1 MSEKELPELV
11 VDAQGLLPVVAQEAG
26 TGEVLMLAYAN
37 REALERTLQT
47 GFAHYFSRSRL
58 ALWKKGESSGHLQRV
73 REVRY
78 DCDADTL
85 LYLVEQ
91 EGPAC
96 HTGAHSCFFRA
107 IGAKESSTLSPQSSA
122 LETAAILDRIYR
134 VILDRKRTLP
144 ADSYVAAL
152 LQKGKDAVLKKVA
165 EEAGELILS
174 AKGDQREAII
184 WEAADLWFHTLVAL
198 AEAGITP
205 AEVYGELGRR
215 FGKRGKPKESPHGG

>member
-1 MSEKELPELV
+1 MSDKTLPELPGLI
-11 VDAQGLLPVVAQEAG
+11 VDAQGLLPVVAQEAT

-37 REALERTLQT
+37 REALERTLET

-96 HTGAHSCFFRA
+96 HTGARSCFFRVLQKT
-107 IGAKESSTLSPQSSA
+107 GESG
-122 LETAAILDRIYR
+122 ETAAILDRIYR
-134 VILDRKRTLP
+134 VILDRKQTLP
-144 ADSYVAAL
+144 ADSYVASL
-152 LQKGKDAVLKKVA
+152 LRKGKDAVLKKVA

-174 AKGDQREAII
+174 AKGDRREAII

-215 FGKRGKPKESPHGG
+215 FGKRGGKP

>member
-1 MSEKELPELV
+1 MSDQALPELV

-47 GFAHYFSRSRL
+47 GFAHYYSRSRQT
-58 ALWKKGESSGHLQRV
+58 LWKKGESSGHLQRV

-96 HTGAHSCFFRA
+96 HTGAHSCFFRVLRET
-107 IGAKESSTLSPQSSA
+107 GESGVRSQESG
-122 LETAAILDRIYR
+122 ETAAAEILDRIYR
-134 VILDRKRTLP
+134 VILDRKKTLP

-198 AEAGITP
+198 ADAGITP
-205 AEVYGELGRR
+205 AEVYDELGRR
-215 FGKRGKPKESPHGG
+215 FGKKGGKEKK

>member
-1 MSEKELPELV
+1 MSDKELPELV
-11 VDAQGLLPVVAQEAG
+11 FDAQGLLPVVAQEAG

-47 GFAHYFSRSRL
+47 GFAHYFSRSRRT
-58 ALWKKGESSGHLQRV
+58 LWKKGESSGHLQRV

-78 DCDADTL
+78 DCDADAL

-91 EGPAC
+91 EGLAC
-96 HTGAHSCFFRA
+96 HTGASSCFFRV
-107 IGAKESSTLSPQSSA
+107 IHRDPSGTEGSVETVSPD
-122 LETAAILDRIYR
+122 ILDRIYR
-134 VILDRKRTLP
+134 VILDRKKTLP

-198 AEAGITP
+198 AEAGIAP

-215 FGKRGKPKESPHGG
+215 FGKKGKPKKG